1 MKPEDFES
9 EMRNADPAKGLAKLS
24 EAELQTIAV
33 SSIAAAPSKSAKT
46 TKVGRGL
53 IAAAVA
59 ALIAVPALNGA
70 MTADGPP
77 VLRLGAASEGM
88 NSNAD
93 QRSSGLEAESKL
105 SMSYF
110 FGAYKFELADGV
122 SIGSSTG
129 TGYTIVPR
137 PDAENVIQKL
147 ANYFD
152 ISELTYDKANK
163 SWSNNHDGDW
173 NQPAVWG
180 YVDGAWASFSYNN
193 PDLDPWNK
201 CYTTLEQPISSEDT
215 VTEVECEPKP
225 ATNLPTDSEATDI
238 STNLLEV
245 IGIDLAGFE
254 ATVDSSEYN
263 TWVSFNN
270 PDASYAY
277 YSVTLGD
284 NGAVSGVYGSLTEL
298 SPLGEYDLID
308 SAAAIERANAQ
319 SDRYI
324 KQMEDGDAYGPEVML
339 KDESNAS
346 EPRTKD
352 GDSTEPNPGD
362 DTGYEPPVF
371 EIKTVVVTEIEL
383 VWSMNYASDGS
394 ALWLPTYNFY
404 GYVKGE
410 GNKVSEYPMHN
421 MIAIVDS
428 QIDLDSFW
436 SFGIGYGGGSG
447 YGLTRDI
454 MPMID

>member
-9 EMRNADPAKGLAKLS
+9 EMRNADPAKDLAKLS
-24 EAELQTIAV
+24 ESELQTIAV

-77 VLRLGAASEGM
+77 VLRLGASSEGL
-88 NSNAD
+88 SSTAD
-93 QRSSGLEAESKL
+93 QRSSDMAENSKL

-122 SIGSSTG
+122 TIAAGTG

-147 ANYFD
+147 ASYFD
-152 ISELTYDKANK
+152 ISELTYDKQGK
-163 SWSNNHDGDW
+163 SWSNNHEGEW
-173 NQPAVWG
+173 NKPAIWG
-180 YVDGAWASFSYNN
+180 YLEGAWASFNYNN

-201 CYTTLEQPISSEDT
+201 CYNTLEQPISSEDT

-238 STNLLEV
+238 STNLLEE
-245 IGIDLAGFE
+245 IGVDLTGFE

-263 TWVSFNN
+263 TWVSFDN
-270 PDASYAY
+270 PAQSYAY
-277 YSVTLGD
+277 YSVTLGN

-298 SPLGEYDLID
+298 SPIGEYDLID

-319 SDRYI
+319 ADRYI
-324 KQMEDGDAYGPEVML
+324 KQMEDGGAYGPEVML

-352 GDSTEPNPGD
+352 GDSAEPNPGD
-362 DTGYEPPVF
+362 DSAYEAPVF
-371 EIKTVVVTEIEL
+371 EVKTVVVTKIEL
-383 VWSMNYASDGS
+383 IWSMNYASDGS